1 MKRAILVGAG
11 GMGRA
16 WAKNL
21 LDHPEI
27 EIAAWVD
34 VMQGQAARSAQ
45 ELNLQVPCLENLG
58 DALRAGG
65 DFVVD
70 VTIPEAHEAVTLEAL
85 AAGFPVLGEK
95 PMTISME
102 SARRLVKASEDAGKL
117 YMVSQSRRY
126 DGRQTAFKSL
136 VEQLGAVGI
145 LNADFYIGAHFGG
158 FRDVMDHVLIL
169 DMAIHTFDQARHI
182 SGLDPV
188 SVYAEE
194 FNPDWSW
201 YKNGS
206 SATCLFEME
215 GGAKFNYRGSWCAD
229 GLHTSWEGEWRAC
242 GPNGTAK
249 WDGHSSI
256 QAELIESNEGFHR
269 PVRHIDVEPID
280 EPSGIAGSLREFL
293 WAIETG
299 GIPKGECHDNI
310 KSLAM
315 VFGAIE
321 SAKRGARVQIAELLS
336 RP

>member
-11 GMGRA
+11 GMGLA

-21 LDHPEI
+21 LDHPDT

-34 VMQGQAARSAQ
+34 VKPGQAKRSA
-45 ELNLQVPCLENLG
+45 EALEIEVPCFETLSE
-58 DALRAGG
+58 AIRESG

-70 VTIPEAHEAVTLEAL
+70 VSIPEAHEAVTLEAL
-85 AAGFPVLGEK
+85 AAGLPVLGEK
-95 PMTISME
+95 PMTVSME
-102 SARRLVKASEDAGKL
+102 SARRMVKASEDDGKL

-126 DGRQTAFKSL
+126 YGRQTAFKSL
-136 VEQLGAVGI
+136 VDQLGGVGI
-145 LNADFYIGAHFGG
+145 LNADFFIGAHFGG
-158 FRDVMDHVLIL
+158 FRDVMEHVLIL

-194 FNPDWSW
+194 FNPNWSW
-201 YKNGS
+201 YKHGS

-229 GLHTSWEGEWRAC
+229 GLHTSWEGEWRAV

-249 WDGHSSI
+249 WDGHGLI
-256 QAELIESNEGFHR
+256 HAEIVANDGGFHR
-269 PVRHIDVEPID
+269 PVAHQTADPVD
-280 EPSGIAGSLREFL
+280 EPAGIAGSLREFL
-293 WAIETG
+293 WALETG
-299 GIPKGECHDNI
+299 GTPRGECHDNI

-321 SAKRGARVQIAELLS
+321 SAKRGERVLIAEVLS
-336 RP
+336 S